1 MKTNTIN
8 LIGHR
13 GICLY
18 KIVENTLPALE
29 KALEAGFLIE
39 TDVQKI
45 KDGYV
50 LYHDKVIPGPNDCD
64 LSKEHTIFETQEG
77 SGFYLPGGKKP
88 ITECTLDELLN
99 KVQFNKEK
107 HELALS
113 SHAGEEVHLDLT
125 ETPRI
130 ATLGE
135 LILLLKKFP
144 SSKTFLEIK
153 CSDIHLD
160 YNDGAEEEII
170 GMLKDNGLIKNII
183 INTSSVNSLRHIRKA
198 NPDIALSIDTDF
210 IEGHPDLAH
219 DINKAL
225 KIKEELGIS
234 FWNPP
239 FWATDEKL
247 LEDFEKIGLK
257 IAAWTQF
264 ENKKEEINEIKRLV
278 SIGLKYM
285 FTNQAEEAKKTI
297 TD

>member
-1 MKTNTIN
+1 M
-8 LIGHR
+8 
-13 GICLY
+13 
-18 KIVENTLPALE
+18 P
-29 KALEAGFLIE
+29 
-39 TDVQKI
+39 
-45 KDGYV
+45 
-50 LYHDKVIPGPNDCD
+50 
-64 LSKEHTIFETQEG
+64 S
-77 SGFYLPGGKKP
+77 GKKP

-99 KVQFNKEK
+99 KIQFNKEK

-113 SHAGEEVHLDLT
+113 THAAEKVHLDLT
-125 ETPRI
+125 EAPRI

-135 LILLLKKFP
+135 LISLLKKFP
-144 SSKTFLEIK
+144 DSKTFLEIK
-153 CSDIHLD
+153 RSNIYID

-170 GMLKDNGLIKNII
+170 GMLKDNDLIKNVI
-183 INTSSVNSLRHIRKA
+183 INTSSVNSLRHVRKA
-198 NPDIALSIDTDF
+198 NVNIALSVDTDF

-219 DINKAL
+219 DRDEAL

-247 LEDFEKIGLK
+247 LEDFQKIGLE

-285 FTNQAEEAKKTI
+285 FTNQAEEIKKII